1 MRIVLVSLLFL
12 LPLTLWGQEVE
23 IVEENVDEE
32 GLAISGTQAHLRGLD
47 TIIGSTQDFEVDVGG
62 SPSRFGRL
70 LVEVSSCRYFA
81 ENPSTHSYGFITV
94 KENPELPPIFNAWM
108 IASAPALSAM
118 DHPRYDIWLI
128 TCSGGE
134 KPVGEGK
141 IEGEG

>member
-1 MRIVLVSLLFL
+1 MRIVLTSLLFL
-12 LPLTLWGQEVE
+12 LPFTLWGQEAE

-47 TIIGSTQDFEVDVGG
+47 TIVGSTQDFTVAVGG
-62 SPSRFGRL
+62 PPAHFGRL
-70 LVEVSSCRYFA
+70 LVEVSSCRYLE

-108 IASAPALSAM
+108 IAAAPALSAM

-128 TCSGGE
+128 TCSGEE
-134 KPVGEGK
+134 KPVGAGRD
-141 IEGEG
+141 